1 MSLNVLSHLHVASI
15 IKSVT
20 RQSLKQ
26 YSNKRF
32 TRIRG
37 LDVCRLHITPHHKLC
52 HSAEAILRD
61 PSHVLQPGLRQRYE
75 PIIHGRH
82 DESEEGLWLMFTSN
96 PMQRKKIVRSWAR
109 RRMTQAVVEQLR
121 LRGFDG
127 KGRRLAL
134 GGTAEEGVLRRPVD
148 KRLMENTPEALI
160 GTVDIE
166 VLSQIVAVKYEEVQK
181 QAALLVQEV
190 LNICGQPQRYTKA
203 SMSRSISYR

>member
-1 MSLNVLSHLHVASI
+1 
-15 IKSVT
+15 
-20 RQSLKQ
+20 
-26 YSNKRF
+26 
-32 TRIRG
+32 
-37 LDVCRLHITPHHKLC
+37 
-52 HSAEAILRD
+52 
-61 PSHVLQPGLRQRYE
+61 
-75 PIIHGRH
+75 
-82 DESEEGLWLMFTSN
+82 
-96 PMQRKKIVRSWAR
+96 
-109 RRMTQAVVEQLR
+109 MTQAVVEQLR